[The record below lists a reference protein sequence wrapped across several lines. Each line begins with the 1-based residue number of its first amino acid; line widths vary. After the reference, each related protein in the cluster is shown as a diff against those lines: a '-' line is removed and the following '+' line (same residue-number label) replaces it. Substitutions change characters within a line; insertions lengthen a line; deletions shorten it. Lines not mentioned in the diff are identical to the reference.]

1 MQDLL
6 THVWHTDGHA
16 VVRTALRCVCLLS
29 LLIAGTGCTYRAINA
44 LSPEER
50 SEFQIYR
57 KVMSAAQERAYLA
70 HITAAARTTYLKEL
84 GLVQRFQALDP
95 LDRDAILGGSPRPGM
110 SAEALLF
117 LWGEPYAT
125 AGDAARYAH
134 WFYLGASIALAEYGN
149 QYHQSNNRVDVYLVD
164 GKVVGWVD
172 YTPSDPPR
180 RRRWL

>member
-1 MQDLL
+1 MAHLVPL
-6 THVWHTDGHA
+6 TLPTEGRPALHA
-16 VVRTALRCVCLLS
+16 ALRWMSLLW
-29 LLIAGTGCTYRAINA
+29 LLIACTGCTYKAIQA
-44 LSPEER
+44 LSPDER

-57 KVMSAAQERAYLA
+57 KVMSAAQERGYLAQATAAQRTAYLVN
-70 HITAAARTTYLKEL
+70 L

-95 LDRDAILGGSPRPGM
+95 LDRDAVLGGIPRPGM

-149 QYHQSNNRVDVYLVD
+149 QYSQSNNRVDVYLVE